1 MVFKDKNF
9 HIGYFWCSKYGLK
22 NTGNA
27 WFFVYKYLPNY
38 DFLIPILQNYDKY
51 ICIILCQIQFYFT
64 ISEVMK
70 NTKKKKGTMHVF
82 LPKTFAIIEP
92 INEIINY
99 FLESQFFLPNLIKK
113 FLIRVFSILL
123 LLIGFFHIKL

>member
-1 MVFKDKNF
+1 
-9 HIGYFWCSKYGLK
+9 
-22 NTGNA
+22 
-27 WFFVYKYLPNY
+27 
-38 DFLIPILQNYDKY
+38 
-51 ICIILCQIQFYFT
+51 
-64 ISEVMK
+64 MK
-70 NTKKKKGTMHVF
+70 NTKNKKGTMHVF

-92 INEIINY
+92 INEIIDY